1 MSKNLVTLH
10 LQKLVKRKVQTHCE
24 LEPAIGYRP
33 SKLRPHHL
41 PSLFES
47 FQPRSW
53 PELQRL
59 VSSSLTHVLD
69 RENRIK
75 SEARE
80 IEEFDPLAIPWFTVA
95 VAFGDRNVNMGTKA
109 EEEEEEV
116 RSLGHCL
123 LRRGRR
129 SRGQKREHGH
139 DIELDSLLGR
149 ASKRRHTV
157 LSLRSQQQVKNPHNQ
172 LECFQLHSEV
182 DALECICSMKRRF
195 LDMASHSVSNYSDV
209 EMECGFFRV
218 WPFFLS
224 KWKSPSKGI
233 YIAGTCLLF
242 IHLLS

>member
-149 ASKRRHTV
+149 ASKRRHTWYWSRDTSICIVVRGDKLRGCV
-157 LSLRSQQQVKNPHNQ
+157 LSASPRAKFVADGLK
-172 LECFQLHSEV
+172 EV
-182 DALECICSMKRRF
+182 FDL
-195 LDMASHSVSNYSDV
+195 SVN
-209 EMECGFFRV
+209 EG
-218 WPFFLS
+218 
-224 KWKSPSKGI
+224 
-233 YIAGTCLLF
+233 
-242 IHLLS
+242 

>member
-109 EEEEEEV
+109 EEEEEEEWYWSRDTSICIVV
-116 RSLGHCL
+116 RGDK
-123 LRRGRR
+123 LRGC
-129 SRGQKREHGH
+129 
-139 DIELDSLLGR
+139 
-149 ASKRRHTV
+149 V
-157 LSLRSQQQVKNPHNQ
+157 LSASPRAKFVADGLK
-172 LECFQLHSEV
+172 EV
-182 DALECICSMKRRF
+182 FDL
-195 LDMASHSVSNYSDV
+195 SVN
-209 EMECGFFRV
+209 EG
-218 WPFFLS
+218 
-224 KWKSPSKGI
+224 
-233 YIAGTCLLF
+233 
-242 IHLLS
+242 